1 MHVTLATQHNTS
13 ILCLKKR
20 IHGSSLVSVF
30 SDLSSQSKIH
40 SSGSTDPKI
49 TVYIQCQH
57 LGLPTQGMMVYLDFP
72 LDFPS

>member
-1 MHVTLATQHNTS
+1 M
-13 ILCLKKR
+13 
-20 IHGSSLVSVF
+20 F
-30 SDLSSQSKIH
+30 SDLSSQLKIH

-57 LGLPTQGMMVYLDFP
+57 LGLPTQGMMVYSDFP